1 MYYTT
6 SISIFLV
13 PVASSQREEENANE
27 SEAASVIKCVVL
39 HYTRARSFVM
49 LQFIKSVLYPK
60 MAISLSRAFQVS
72 LEDSISAT
80 YPVPFL
86 PMIRTRDE
94 KNYIPYT
101 SDFS

>member
-1 MYYTT
+1 
-6 SISIFLV
+6 
-13 PVASSQREEENANE
+13 
-27 SEAASVIKCVVL
+27 
-39 HYTRARSFVM
+39 
-49 LQFIKSVLYPK
+49 